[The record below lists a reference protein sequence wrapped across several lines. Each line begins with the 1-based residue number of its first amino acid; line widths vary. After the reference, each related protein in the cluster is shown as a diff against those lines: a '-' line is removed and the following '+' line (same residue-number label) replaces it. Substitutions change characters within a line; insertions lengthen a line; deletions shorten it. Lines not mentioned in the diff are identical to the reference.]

1 MIHISANAVK
11 QTLYKSEVLVILNDL
26 FATFFLV
33 ATRRLQ
39 PHDPDERGDIESGL
53 EGRL

>member
-26 FATFFLV
+26 FVTFFWWRQGDCSHMIRMNA
-33 ATRRLQ
+33 AT
-39 PHDPDERGDIESGL
+39 
-53 EGRL
+53 